1 MLLMPSR
8 RTFALSAVFIALSQ
22 TAFAT
27 TEDDLAEINVS
38 SSADATATEHSKSFT
53 TSAMKTTTGL
63 ELSPKETPQSVSVIT
78 K

>member
-27 TEDDLAEINVS
+27 TEDDWQKL
-38 SSADATATEHSKSFT
+38 
-53 TSAMKTTTGL
+53 M
-63 ELSPKETPQSVSVIT
+63 
-78 K
+78 

>member
-27 TEDDLAEINVS
+27 TEDDLAELNVS
-38 SSADATATEHSKSFT
+38 SSADATATEQILHHLRDENHHRFRTQSKGN
-53 TSAMKTTTGL
+53 SAIG
-63 ELSPKETPQSVSVIT
+63 ERYH
-78 K
+78 